1 MKAMISRA
9 IAACR
14 ATGKYVGI
22 CGQGPSD
29 HPDFA
34 DWLADEGIVS
44 ISLNPDSVVDTWQ
57 RLAKRGIGA
66 AAIR

>member
-1 MKAMISRA
+1 MPVPIGAMLEVTSP
-9 IAACR
+9 
-14 ATGKYVGI
+14 
-22 CGQGPSD
+22 Q
-29 HPDFA
+29 DFA

-57 RLAKRGIGA
+57 RLAKRGIGS